1 MQIEQQASIAVMKRL
16 VDHWNVC
23 DGVAYHI
30 RFKAYYELV
39 ERDTDKVIFSHSSS
53 TPVAR
58 KFVELEGAAE
68 ILALLEN

>member
-1 MQIEQQASIAVMKRL
+1 MQIEQQASIAVMKQLR
-16 VDHWNVC
+16 DHWNVC
-23 DGVAYHI
+23 DGVDYHI

-39 ERDTDKVIFSHSSS
+39 EKGTNKIIFSHKSS

-68 ILALLEN
+68 TLAKLEN